1 MNDFKIHIKDQID
14 TRLSKG
20 NMNGILLRDCK
31 WSVKTAGPSP
41 DNNQRTELFFLG
53 CNKAMSG
60 HPCPGCFNSTTW
72 DKSKADFSYDPIL
85 MAQHINNNAP
95 NKYITIGGGEPSDQL
110 DNLLILCKEL
120 KKYNFHIMIYTWKD
134 LNNNINDFQELLDYV
149 DIMIDGEYKQE
160 ERLWDGSKEDGLLS
174 SVGSGNQTVWNI
186 KKKIG
191 YRMRDLKALSLTA
204 NNELIYT
211 LKDSNCKYRELVK

>member
-60 HPCPGCFNSTTW
+60 HPCPGCFNNTTW

-134 LNNNINDFQELLDYV
+134 LNNNINDFQELLDYI
-149 DIMIDGEYKQE
+149 DIIVDGEYKQE

-174 SVGSGNQTVWNI
+174 SIGSGNQTVWNI

-211 LKDSNCKYRELVK
+211 LKDNNCKYRELIK